1 MYLDSVASTPN
12 QGSPQQSRG
21 LRVWQTTGPPTGM
34 RREGSE
40 DDHRNET
47 SRIGMVRQIVN
58 QRAAPINHEGLPF
71 IIFLGQIGI
80 ISASVIIAV
89 AHPQLEKSLMAKVK
103 LIRRS
108 LPRPLP
114 RPVP

>member
-1 MYLDSVASTPN
+1 MYLDSVASTQN
-12 QGSPQQSRG
+12 QESPQQRRRG
-21 LRVWQTTGPPTGM
+21 LGAWQTTRPPTCM

-71 IIFLGQIGI
+71 IIFLGQIRI
-80 ISASVIIAV
+80 T
-89 AHPQLEKSLMAKVK
+89 
-103 LIRRS
+103 
-108 LPRPLP
+108 
-114 RPVP
+114 